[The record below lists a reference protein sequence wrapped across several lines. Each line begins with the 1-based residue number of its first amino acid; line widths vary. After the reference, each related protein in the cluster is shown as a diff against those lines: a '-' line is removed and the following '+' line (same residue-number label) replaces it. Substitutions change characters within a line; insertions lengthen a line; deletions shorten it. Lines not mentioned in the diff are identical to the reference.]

1 MTTKKFFKYYLDE
14 DKSAEPLNEYGYRG
28 PIVDS
33 EKKILFLGCSI
44 TYGYGVKYNETFAY
58 QTAKLLGEEWSLL
71 NFGVP
76 GSGPDIQ
83 IITAAWALNN
93 FKIDKICWLMS
104 HPMRTQIIMEDGANL
119 KFAINSNPDG
129 VIEEY
134 RNKYLLNK
142 FVENHIYFEKNN
154 LTKVTQH
161 LYTLFSLIKQKNIDC
176 YVTCWEDNFDDTV
189 EELRDEFGFKKLDQL
204 VITDIASDGMH
215 PGPQSHLNFAKIL
228 NERMKNEK

>member
-1 MTTKKFFKYYLDE
+1 MIKTTKKFFKYYLDE
-14 DKSAEPLNEYGYRG
+14 DKSAESLNEYGYRG

-33 EKKILFLGCSI
+33 EKKILFLGCSM
-44 TYGYGVKYNETFAY
+44 TYGYGVKYDETFAY
-58 QTAKLLGEEWSLL
+58 QTAKLLGEEWSSL

-83 IITAAWALNN
+83 IVTAAWALNN

-104 HPMRTQIIMEDGANL
+104 HPMRTQIIMETGANL
-119 KFAINSNPDG
+119 KFAINSNPDSFRL
-129 VIEEY
+129 Y
-134 RNKYLLNK
+134 KDKRSLDR

-176 YVTCWEDNFDDTV
+176 
-189 EELRDEFGFKKLDQL
+189 
-204 VITDIASDGMH
+204 
-215 PGPQSHLNFAKIL
+215 
-228 NERMKNEK
+228 

>member
-33 EKKILFLGCSI
+33 KKKILFLGCSM
-44 TYGYGVKYNETFAY
+44 TYGYGVKYDETFAY
-58 QTAKLLGEEWSLL
+58 QTAKLMGEEWSSL

-93 FKIDKICWLMS
+93 FNIDKICWLMS
-104 HPMRTQIIMEDGANL
+104 NPMRTQVIMESGANL
-119 KFAINSNPDG
+119 KFSINSNPDSFRL
-129 VIEEY
+129 Y
-134 RNKYLLNK
+134 KDKRSLDR

-176 YVTCWEDNFDDTV
+176 YVTCWEGNFDDTV
-189 EELRDEFGFKKLDQL
+189 QELRDEFGFKKLDRL
-204 VITDIASDGMH
+204 FRTDIASDGVH
-215 PGPQSHLNFAKIL
+215 PGPQSHLNFATTL
-228 NERMKNEK
+228 SERMKNEK